1 MRKTGTAL
9 MVLGVCLLLS
19 SMGLLFGNRT
29 QASAAEEAAQTL
41 LPELLVQIEV
51 TQASWTQTVP
61 AAPVDTTMTEKE
73 VGGYACIGYLSIPA
87 LELEL
92 PVMSGWDYERLRVA
106 PCRYTGSAKSD
117 DLVLLAHNYP
127 RHFGGLKD
135 LMPGDTVLFT
145 DMDGVTF
152 CYAVAQTEILSPGDT
167 EAMTAGEYD
176 LTLFTCT
183 YGGKSRVTVRC
194 DRAES

>member
-1 MRKTGTAL
+1 MRRTGTAL
-9 MVLGVCLLLS
+9 MVLGLCLMLS

-29 QASAAEEAAQTL
+29 QASAAGEAAQTL
-41 LPELLVQIEV
+41 LPELLVQIEA
-51 TQASWTQTVP
+51 TQATQTQTKP
-61 AAPVDTTMTEKE
+61 AAPVDTAMTEKE
-73 VGGYACIGYLSIPA
+73 VGGFPCIGYLSIPA

-152 CYAVAQTEILSPGDT
+152 CYAVAQTEILSPADT
-167 EAMTAGEYD
+167 EAMTAGEYA

-194 DRAES
+194 DRAE

>member
-9 MVLGVCLLLS
+9 MVLGLCLMLSAMALLL
-19 SMGLLFGNRT
+19 GNRT
-29 QASAAEEAAQTL
+29 QASAAGEAAQTL
-41 LPELLVQIEV
+41 LPELMVQIEA
-51 TQASWTQTVP
+51 TQATQTVP
-61 AAPVDTTMTEKE
+61 APPVDTAMTEKE
-73 VGGYACIGYLSIPA
+73 VGGFPCIGYLSIPA

-135 LMPGDTVLFT
+135 LMPGDMVLFT

-152 CYAVAQTEILSPGDT
+152 CYAVAQTEILSPADT
-167 EAMTAGEYD
+167 EAMTAGEYA

-183 YGGKSRVTVRC
+183 YGGRSRVTVRC
-194 DRAES
+194 DRAE

>member
-1 MRKTGTAL
+1 

-73 VGGYACIGYLSIPA
+73 VDGYACIGYLRIPA

>member
-9 MVLGVCLLLS
+9 MVLGLCLMLSAMALLL
-19 SMGLLFGNRT
+19 GNRT
-29 QASAAEEAAQTL
+29 QASAAGEAAQTL
-41 LPELLVQIEV
+41 LPELLVQIEA
-51 TQASWTQTVP
+51 TQATQTVP
-61 AAPVDTTMTEKE
+61 AAPVDTAMTEKE
-73 VGGYACIGYLSIPA
+73 VGGFPCIGYLSIPA

-152 CYAVAQTEILSPGDT
+152 CYAVAQTEILSPADT
-167 EAMTAGEYD
+167 EAMTAGEYA

-194 DRAES
+194 DRAE